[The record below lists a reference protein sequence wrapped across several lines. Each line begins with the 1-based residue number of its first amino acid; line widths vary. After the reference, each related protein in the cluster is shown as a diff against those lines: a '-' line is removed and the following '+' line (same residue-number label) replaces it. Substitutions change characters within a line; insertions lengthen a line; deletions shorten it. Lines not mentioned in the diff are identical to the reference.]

1 MSKNIFEV
9 FDESDIKSVTALI
22 TKLGES
28 SFDFLKLESDGVK
41 IVIGKNGM
49 AEVIEVSPAKAEA
62 PSKANGGNGANGAVA
77 ADTQLAEKNG
87 KADTATE
94 PEVVNNASPAKDIQ
108 EQDGI
113 VLIKAPTPGL
123 FYAQPEPG
131 APPYVK
137 VGDKVKED
145 TIVGLLEI
153 MKVFNGIAAGVEGEI
168 TQIHI
173 ENAQLVEP
181 GQPLMSVKV
190 K

>member
-22 TKLGES
+22 TKLEES
-28 SFDFLKLESDGVK
+28 SFDFLKMESEGVK

-49 AEVIEVSPAKAEA
+49 SEVLEVSPVKVEA
-62 PSKANGGNGANGAVA
+62 PAKSNGAA
-77 ADTQLAEKNG
+77 AANTQLEGTNG
-87 KADTATE
+87 KANIASE
-94 PEVVNNASPAKDIQ
+94 PEVVNNAGSAEEIQ

-137 VGDKVKED
+137 VGDKVTEE
-145 TIVGLLEI
+145 TTVGLLEI
-153 MKVFNGIAAGVEGEI
+153 MKVFNAITAGVEGEI
-168 TQIHI
+168 TQIHV